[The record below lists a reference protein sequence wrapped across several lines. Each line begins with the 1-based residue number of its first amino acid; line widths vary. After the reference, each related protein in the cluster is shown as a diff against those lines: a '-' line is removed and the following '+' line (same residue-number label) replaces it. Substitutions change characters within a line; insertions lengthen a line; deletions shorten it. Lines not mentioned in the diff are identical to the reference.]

1 MAKKKYRTGKLKY
14 GSVSALM
21 LAMVLAALIALNI
34 GAYTL
39 EKKKGWSVDL
49 SFNGILSQSEETKTV
64 LGQLEDPVE
73 IYALIRKSN
82 ESEPALSQLMELLDR
97 YAAASDKITWK
108 QTDPALNPTLLN
120 RFTTDS
126 VMPQE
131 NNLIVWCEK
140 TGRFRIVGGQE
151 LMGQELDMETGDYS
165 YSILTYENAVTSA
178 IAYVIKDRIPQ
189 AVILQGHNEYDPD
202 TLENFRELLEA
213 NQYTVI
219 YQSLKDSAYTPD
231 PEDLLIFFCPT
242 KDLTEAEKN
251 KLTEFAAK
259 GGCFLF
265 VCEYDDPLKN
275 MNNYLSLLR
284 LYGFIPLEG
293 IVTADEAADGTY
305 YKAETNYINT
315 LIPEMCPTDLTIGL
329 INTGADFLL
338 LDGARAFEEPEEG
351 DRSLYAA
358 IVLRSGETS
367 YLKDINALTT
377 DKSPEDRSG
386 DFPLALQAY
395 RVTTDGYVSRAFIIG
410 DSAVL
415 TSKQLYSYTYSM
427 QFTVKIMD
435 YLLKTDASGLQ
446 IAPKEAVRPGL
457 KTASSGLGSVL
468 LVALPLAVL
477 FAALLILGPRRSR

>member
-1 MAKKKYRTGKLKY
+1 MKNKKARTGKLKY

-21 LAMVLAALIALNI
+21 IVMVLAALIALNA

-49 SFNGILSQSEETKTV
+49 SFNGILSQSAETKAV
-64 LGQLEDPVE
+64 LDQLQDPVE
-73 IYALIRKSN
+73 IYALIRKAN
-82 ESEPALSQLMELLDR
+82 ENEPALSQLTELLDR
-97 YAAASDKITWK
+97 YAAASDKVTWK
-108 QTDPALNPTLLN
+108 QTDPALNPTLVN
-120 RFTTDS
+120 RFTTDNAA
-126 VMPQE
+126 PQE

-140 TGRFRIVGGQE
+140 TGRFRIVGGQD
-151 LMGQELDMETGDYS
+151 LMGQELDMETGEYS
-165 YSILTYENAVTSA
+165 YSILTYEKAVTSA
-178 IAYVIKDRIPQ
+178 IAYVIQERVPQ

-202 TLENFRELLEA
+202 ILANFQELLEA
-213 NQYTVI
+213 NQYTVT
-219 YQSLKDSAYTPD
+219 YQNLKDSAYIPN

-242 KDLTEAEKN
+242 KDLTEAEKT
-251 KLTEFAAK
+251 KLADFAGK
-259 GGCFLF
+259 GGSFLF

-275 MNNYLSLLR
+275 MDNYLSILR
-284 LYGFIPLEG
+284 LYGFAPLEG
-293 IVTADEAADGTY
+293 IVTADVAAEGTY
-305 YKAETNYINT
+305 YKADVDYINT
-315 LIPEMCPTDLTIGL
+315 LIPEMCQTDLTIGL

-338 LDGARAFEEPEEG
+338 LDGARAFEEPEES
-351 DRSLYAA
+351 DRNLNTAA
-358 IVLRSGETS
+358 VLRSGKTS

-386 DFPLALQAY
+386 DFALALQAY
-395 RVTTDGYVSRAFIIG
+395 RVTTEGYVSRAFIIG

-435 YLLKTDASGLQ
+435 YLLKNEASGLQ

-457 KTASSGLGSVL
+457 KTASSGLGAIL

-477 FAALLILGPRRSR
+477 LAALLILGPRRSR